1 MKLTKEQ
8 CVQLDQVLNAFGQND
23 NIDRKTVLEIFNQ
36 DEKLA
41 YSLVHVLV
49 SNGLVSEVGNV
60 IDHDLPLMIFKERPA
75 SIFIANGGFEAEY
88 DKAAAKILSDT
99 SFQELQKK
107 NIELQNENFAYLQT
121 IREQEARLRSFDEQ
135 NKFVELLK
143 SYWWIIVTA
152 VGIGGVIAKF
162 LLK

>member
-23 NIDRKTVLEIFNQ
+23 NIDREQILEIFNQ

-41 YSLVHVLV
+41 NSLVHVLV
-49 SNGLVSEVGNV
+49 SNGLVSEVGHV
-60 IDHDLPLMIFKERPA
+60 IDHDLPLMLLRERPA
-75 SIFIANGGFEAEY
+75 VIFIANGGFEAEY
-88 DKAAAKILSDT
+88 NKAVAKITADT
-99 SFQELQKK
+99 SFHELQKQ
-107 NIELQNENFAYLQT
+107 NIELQNENLAYQQT

-135 NKFVELLK
+135 NKFIELLK
-143 SYWWIIVTA
+143 SYWWIIVSA
-152 VGIGGVIAKF
+152 FGIGGAIVKF

>member
-8 CVQLDQVLNAFGQND
+8 CIQLDQILNAFGQND
-23 NIDRKTVLEIFNQ
+23 NIDREKVLEIFNQ

-41 YSLVHVLV
+41 YGLVHVLV

-60 IDHDLPLMIFKERPA
+60 IDHDLPLMLFKERPA
-75 SIFIANGGFEAEY
+75 AIFMANGGFEAEY
-88 DKAAAKILSDT
+88 DKAAAKIIADT

-107 NIELQNENFAYLQT
+107 NIELQNENLAYQQT
-121 IREQEARLRSFDEQ
+121 IREQEARLRSLDEQ
-135 NKFVELLK
+135 NKFVEVLK
-143 SYWWIIVTA
+143 NYWWLITGA
-152 VGIGGVIAKF
+152 FALGGAIAKF